1 MANATEPVSARDD
14 LRRLLAIALPIT
26 LYQVGSMMLG
36 VVDMLMVGH
45 VGTDAVAAASL
56 GLLWTNGTW
65 ILGLGVVL
73 GVDPLISQAHGAQD
87 GRGVAIAFQRG
98 LVVAAL
104 VSVPVAIAWGFAR
117 PVLIALGQ
125 SPDLATHA
133 ARFVW
138 VQIPTLPFYMATT
151 AVQMY
156 LVNRGRPIP
165 IVVVVV
171 VGNLFNALL
180 DWVLIYG
187 HLGVPALGLTGSGI
201 ATATTRLAMFGL
213 LVGMV
218 RMLKLHEGAWIPWGP
233 HAFDVAGWKQIA
245 RIGLPTGIT
254 YFLEIW
260 AFQVATLL
268 AGRLGRVELAAHA
281 IVLNM
286 ASLAFMIPMGIA
298 AGAATRVGH
307 LIGEGDPR
315 RAQRTAHLALA
326 VGAAAMVGSASIFA
340 LFRHQLPRLYGAEP
354 MVAALAATILPIAAT
369 FQIFDG
375 TQGVG
380 GGILRG
386 MGRTRPAAVFN
397 LVGYYLLALPLA
409 ATFAFKQHMGL
420 AGLWWGL
427 ALALALI
434 AFMLVVW
441 IVFRGPRTVRSRLEV
456 TSSAPRLEGS

>member
-1 MANATEPVSARDD
+1 MSFQVSARED

-26 LYQVGSMMLG
+26 LYQIGSMMLG

-56 GLLWTNGTW
+56 GILWVNGTW
-65 ILGLGVVL
+65 ILGLGIVL

-98 LVVAAL
+98 IVVAVL
-104 VSVPVAIAWGFAR
+104 VSVPIGIAWAFAG
-117 PVLIALGQ
+117 PVLRALGQ
-125 SPDLATHA
+125 SADLAA
-133 ARFVW
+133 SARYFVW
-138 VQIPTLPFYMATT
+138 AQIPTLPFYMATT

-165 IVVVVV
+165 IVIVVV
-171 VGNLFNALL
+171 VGNAINALL

-201 ATATTRLAMFGL
+201 ATGITRLVMFAL
-213 LVGMV
+213 LGGMV
-218 RMLKLHEGAWIPWGP
+218 WGLKLHEGAWIPWGK

-245 RIGLPTGIT
+245 RIGMPTGIT

-260 AFQVATLL
+260 AFQIATLL
-268 AGRLGRVELAAHA
+268 AGRLGKVELAAHS

-307 LIGEGDPR
+307 LIGEGDSP
-315 RAQRTAHLALA
+315 RAQRTAHLALS
-326 VGAAAMVGSASIFA
+326 VGALAMGGSASLFA
-340 LFRHQLPRLYGAEP
+340 IFRHELPRLYGAEP
-354 MVAALAATILPIAAT
+354 AVAALATTILPIAAT
-369 FQIFDG
+369 FQLFDG

-386 MGRTRPAAVFN
+386 MGRTRPAALFN
-397 LVGYYLLALPLA
+397 LIGYYVLALPLA
-409 ATFAFKQHMGL
+409 FVLAFRQHMGL
-420 AGLWWGL
+420 TGLWWGL
-427 ALALALI
+427 AMALAMI
-434 AFMLVVW
+434 ATALVIF
-441 IVFRGPRTVRSRLEV
+441 IVLRGPKTVESRLEV
-456 TSSAPRLEGS
+456 ASSAPASA

>member
-1 MANATEPVSARDD
+1 MTSPVPVRDD
-14 LRRLLAIALPIT
+14 LKRLLAIALPIT
-26 LYQVGSMMLG
+26 LYQIGSMMLG

-45 VGTDAVAAASL
+45 VGTDAMAAAAL

-104 VSVPVAIAWGFAR
+104 VSVPIGITWGFTG
-117 PVLIALGQ
+117 PVLRGLGQ
-125 SPDLATHA
+125 SADLAAAA

-138 VQIPTLPFYMATT
+138 AQIPTLPFYLMTT

-165 IVVVVV
+165 IVFVVLA
-171 VGNLFNALL
+171 GNALNAL
-180 DWVLIYG
+180 FDWVLIYG

-201 ATATTRLAMFGL
+201 ATATTRLLMFAMLAGTVWAFG
-213 LVGMV
+213 
-218 RMLKLHEGAWIPWGP
+218 LHEGAWIPWGK
-233 HAFDVAGWKQIA
+233 HAFDVTGWKQIA
-245 RIGLPTGIT
+245 KIGMPTGIT
-254 YFLEIW
+254 YFLEVW
-260 AFQVATLL
+260 AFQIATLL
-268 AGRLGRVELAAHA
+268 AGRLGKVELAAHA

-307 LIGEGDPR
+307 LIGEGDPH
-315 RAQRTAHLALA
+315 RAQRTAHLALG
-326 VGAAAMVGSASIFA
+326 VGALAMSGSASLFA
-340 LFRHQLPRLYGAEP
+340 LFRHELPRFYGAEP
-354 MVAALAATILPIAAT
+354 AVAALAATILPIAAT
-369 FQIFDG
+369 FQLFDG

-386 MGRTRPAAVFN
+386 MGRTRPAALFN
-397 LVGYYLLALPLA
+397 LLGYYVLALPLA
-409 ATFAFKQHMGL
+409 SVLAFRHHMGL

-427 ALALALI
+427 AWALAMI
-434 AFMLVVW
+434 AAALVVF
-441 IVFRGPRTVRSRLEV
+441 IVTRGPKTVKSRIEV
-456 TSSAPRLEGS
+456 ASSAPASA